1 MLCYSLVPKTTSKM
15 KVRFL
20 VPASD
25 LKTSGF
31 HKVISIKDA
40 KKILD
45 YLRTGKDK
53 VEQSDQTWTLARNIL
68 SFSKNKVNTRDQRK
82 RQQLEHS
89 VKGLV
94 GELAYVLQMS
104 FKKTALLIGKNLA
117 RVAQIDPLVFGA
129 LDRAAED

>member
-1 MLCYSLVPKTTSKM
+1 
-15 KVRFL
+15 
-20 VPASD
+20 
-25 LKTSGF
+25 
-31 HKVISIKDA
+31 
-40 KKILD
+40 
-45 YLRTGKDK
+45 
-53 VEQSDQTWTLARNIL
+53 
-68 SFSKNKVNTRDQRK
+68 VNTRDQRK